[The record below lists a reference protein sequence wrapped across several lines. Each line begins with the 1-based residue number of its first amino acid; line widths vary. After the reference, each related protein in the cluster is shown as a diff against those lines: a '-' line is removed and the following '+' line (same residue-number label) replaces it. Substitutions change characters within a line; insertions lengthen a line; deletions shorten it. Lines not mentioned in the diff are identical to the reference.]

1 MKNKT
6 DMEEVVESVINGGD
20 LSTINRVSNKLEYI
34 GGYENLV
41 EKLEERVG
49 EELKQMK
56 AEVEK
61 SYIEKEEEKEVRRG

>member
-61 SYIEKEEEKEVRRG
+61 SYIEKEEEKELRRG